1 MLHGYKNSEERQL
14 GCNAVI
20 TFINL
25 PFNLQMIR
33 CSSLPKASANIST
46 WCFCNIASPSVP
58 NENRITPL
66 SPAPLINCSR
76 SLGSGF
82 VGLIVNGPTNFVAV
96 V

>member
-1 MLHGYKNSEERQL
+1 M
-14 GCNAVI
+14 I

-25 PFNLQMIR
+25 PFNLHMIL
-33 CSSLPKASANIST
+33 CSSLPKASANMST
-46 WCFCNIASPSVP
+46 CCLVNTTSPSVP
-58 NENRITPL
+58 NANRIIPL

-76 SLGSGF
+76 SSGSGF

>member
-1 MLHGYKNSEERQL
+1 MVTKKGEERQL

-25 PFNLQMIR
+25 PFNLHIIL
-33 CSSLPKASANIST
+33 CSSLPKASANMST
-46 WCFCNIASPSVP
+46 WFFCNTASPSVP
-58 NENRITPL
+58 NENRIIPL

-82 VGLIVNGPTNFVAV
+82 VGLIVNGPTNFVPV